1 MQFGSIIGF
10 VRKKQYI
17 MKTAI
22 TIIAA
27 VLISFSADAQKFATR
42 NGYLGFF
49 SATKQENIK
58 ADNNKVTYVID
69 LATGAIEISALH
81 TAFQFE
87 KALMQEHYNENYV
100 EAEKYPKATFKG
112 KIDMTN
118 ANLTKDGTY
127 KTKITGDLTMHGV
140 TNKTTVDATFVVSGG
155 KITAES
161 KFPISCK
168 AFNIAIPSP
177 VKDVISD
184 KIDVTAK
191 ATLEEFK
198 K

>member
-1 MQFGSIIGF
+1 
-10 VRKKQYI
+10 
-17 MKTAI
+17 MKTTI
-22 TIIAA
+22 TILAA
-27 VLISFSADAQKFATR
+27 ALLTLSANAQKYATR

-49 SATKQENIK
+49 SKTKQENIK
-58 ADNNKVTYVID
+58 ADNNKATYVLD
-69 LATGAIEISALH
+69 VATGQLEISALQ

-100 EAEKYPKATFKG
+100 ESEKYPKATFKG

-118 ANLTKDGTY
+118 VNLLKDGTY
-127 KTKITGDLTMHGV
+127 KTKVNGDLTMHGV
-140 TNKTTVDATFVVSGG
+140 TNKTTVDATFVVAGG
-155 KITAES
+155 KITAEAQ
-161 KFPISCK
+161 FPISCK
-168 AFNIAIPSP
+168 AYNIEIPSA